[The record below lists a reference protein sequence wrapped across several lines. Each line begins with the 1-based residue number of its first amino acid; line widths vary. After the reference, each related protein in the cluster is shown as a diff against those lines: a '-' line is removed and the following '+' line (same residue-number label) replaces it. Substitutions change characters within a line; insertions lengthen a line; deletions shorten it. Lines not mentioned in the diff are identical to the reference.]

1 MRELTQ
7 KKMGEMPVKA
17 GRTRSAVL
25 QWFVPTCL
33 LIIIIIA
40 MLYNFSVKSSQTVAK
55 DVESMFVDNA
65 RAYAARMSYEL
76 VRMSDAGKPIGYL
89 MQGYMSSNKRL
100 MVEMAEALCY
110 NTDAYEVVY
119 YSHGDDGL
127 QHDGVRVDV
136 TKLSYFDEIQKAVAD
151 MEKDSSE
158 DVAVRYIYVEHD
170 GLETERRA
178 VIAII
183 SVDGKADGDKLLM
196 YYPIELLQK
205 IFSKKE
211 YDGECFYAVLGPD
224 GKIIEKAGT
233 WSSFFVTDNMWNTLK
248 GDAEQEGT
256 IANVAVRMGNDMSG
270 SFQAETGGENRT
282 CVYAPVGINNWS
294 MVVGINQSYVESV
307 RNREWRNTE
316 KMIYQLL
323 IAIVVFF
330 GLVIVINIINRIKS
344 GQESRKL
351 EEKADTDLLT
361 SLNNKLATERKIKEY
376 MESMPNEQGLM
387 FVLDIDNFKKIND
400 TLGHAFGDE
409 VLRTLGHSIGAIFRA
424 SDIIGRVGGDEFI
437 IFLKHL
443 NEEELLEKEAAKL
456 SNFFKGFQAGE
467 YVKYAATASIGA
479 AVFPRDG
486 KDFETLYKAADSAL
500 YVAKKRGKSQ
510 LAFYGDEETKSEGK
524 KKVEA
529 ESRVRE

>member
-1 MRELTQ
+1 MLTQ
-7 KKMGEMPVKA
+7 EKMGEMLGRAKKA
-17 GRTRSAVL
+17 KSAVL
-25 QWFVPTCL
+25 QWFVPTCV
-33 LIIIIIA
+33 LIIIIVA

-55 DVESMFVDNA
+55 DVESTFVDNA
-65 RAYAARMSYEL
+65 RGYAARVSYEL

-89 MQGYMSSNKRL
+89 MQGYIGSDKKL
-100 MVEMAEALCY
+100 IVEMAEALCY
-110 NTDAYEVVY
+110 NTDAYEVIY
-119 YSHGDDGL
+119 YSHGDEGL
-127 QHDGVRVDV
+127 LHDGRQIDITV
-136 TKLSYFDEIQKAVAD
+136 LSYFDEIQEALAD
-151 MEKDSSE
+151 IEKDSSE
-158 DVAVRYIYVEHD
+158 DVAVRYVYVEND
-170 GLETERRA
+170 GLETARRA
-178 VIAII
+178 IIAIV
-183 SVDGKADGDKLLM
+183 SVDDRADGDKLLM

-205 IFSKKE
+205 VFSRKE
-211 YDGECFYAVLGPD
+211 YDGRNFYVVMGPD

-233 WSSFFVTDNMWNTLK
+233 WSSFFMADNIWNSLK
-248 GDAEQEGT
+248 GDPEQDGT
-256 IANVAVRMGNDMSG
+256 IASVAARMGNEMSG
-270 SFQAETGGENRT
+270 SFQVELDGENRT
-282 CVYAPVGINNWS
+282 CVYAPVGINNWAV
-294 MVVGINQSYVESV
+294 VVGINQSYVDGV
-307 RNREWRNTE
+307 RNKEWENTG
-316 KMIYQLL
+316 KMVLQLL
-323 IAIVVFF
+323 IAIFVFF
-330 GLVIVINIINRIKS
+330 ALVIIINIFNRIKA

-376 MESMPNEQGLM
+376 MEKMPNEQGLL

-409 VLRTLGHSIGAIFRA
+409 VLRTLGHSIGSTFRA
-424 SDIIGRVGGDEFI
+424 SDIIGRTGGDEFT

-456 SNFFKGFQAGE
+456 CDFFKNFQAGE

-510 LAFYGDEETKSEGK
+510 LAFYGDEETKSEGQ

-529 ESRVRE
+529 ESRSRE

>member
-1 MRELTQ
+1 M
-7 KKMGEMPVKA
+7 KA
-17 GRTRSAVL
+17 GKTKSVVL
-25 QWFVPTCL
+25 QWFIPTCL
-33 LIIIIIA
+33 LITIILA
-40 MLYNFSVKSSQTVAK
+40 MLYNFSVKSNQTVAK
-55 DVESMFVDNA
+55 DVEGTFVNTA
-65 RAYAARMSYEL
+65 RGYAVRMNYEL

-89 MQGYMSSNKRL
+89 MQGYIGSDKKMMLEMS
-100 MVEMAEALCY
+100 EALCRS
-110 NTDAYEVVY
+110 TDAYAVVY
-119 YSHGDDGL
+119 YSHGDEGL
-127 QHDGVRVDV
+127 LHDGERVGV
-136 TKLSYFDEIQKAVAD
+136 TELSYFDEIRKAMED
-151 MEKDSSE
+151 IEKDSSE
-158 DVAVRYIYVEHD
+158 EVAVRYIYVEND
-170 GLETERRA
+170 ELETERRA

-183 SVDGKADGDKLLM
+183 SLDGKADGDKLLM

-211 YDGECFYAVLGPD
+211 YDGKCFYAVLGPD

-233 WSSFFVTDNMWNTLK
+233 WSSFFMTDNLWNTLK
-248 GDAEQEGT
+248 GDSEQDGT
-256 IANVAVRMGNDMSG
+256 LANVAARMGNEMSG
-270 SFQAETGGENRT
+270 SFQAEIDGESRT

-294 MVVGINQSYVESV
+294 VVVGINQSYVDSV
-307 RNREWRNTE
+307 RNREWKNTE
-316 KMIYQLL
+316 KMVYQLL
-323 IAIVVFF
+323 AVILVSF
-330 GLVIVINIINRIKS
+330 GLVIVINIINRIKA
-344 GQESRKL
+344 GQENRKL

-376 MESMPNEQGLM
+376 MEKMPEEQGLL

-424 SDIIGRVGGDEFI
+424 TDIIGRTGGDEFT

-456 SNFFKGFQAGE
+456 CDFFKNFQAGE

-510 LAFYGDEETKSEGK
+510 LAFYGDEDTKSEGK

-529 ESRVRE
+529 ESRSRE

>member
-1 MRELTQ
+1 M
-7 KKMGEMPVKA
+7 KA
-17 GRTRSAVL
+17 GKTKSAIL
-25 QWFVPTCL
+25 QWFIPTCL
-33 LIIIIIA
+33 LIVIILA

-55 DVESMFVDNA
+55 DVEGMFVDTA
-65 RAYAARMSYEL
+65 RRYASRMNYEL

-89 MQGYMSSNKRL
+89 MQGYIRSNKRF
-100 MVEMAEALCY
+100 MVEMSEALCY
-110 NTDAYEVVY
+110 NTDAYAVIY
-119 YSHGDDGL
+119 YSHGDEGL
-127 QHDGVRVDV
+127 LHDGEQVSV
-136 TKLSYFDEIQKAVAD
+136 TELSYFDEIQKAMKD
-151 MEKDSSE
+151 IEKDSSE
-158 DVAVRYIYVEHD
+158 DVAVRYIYVEND

-178 VIAII
+178 VVAIV

-211 YDGECFYAVLGPD
+211 YDGQCFYVVTGPD

-233 WSSFFVTDNMWNTLK
+233 WSSFFMTDNLWNTLK
-248 GDAEQEGT
+248 GDSAREEE
-256 IANVAVRMGNDMSG
+256 IANVAARMGNEMSG
-270 SFQAETGGENRT
+270 SFQVEIEGESRT

-294 MVVGINQSYVESV
+294 VVVGINQSYVDSI
-307 RNREWRNTE
+307 RNKEWKNTE

-323 IAIVVFF
+323 AAILVFF
-330 GLVIVINIINRIKS
+330 GLVVVINIFNRIKA

-376 MESMPNEQGLM
+376 MEKMPDEQGLL

-409 VLRTLGHSIGAIFRA
+409 VLRTLGHSIGAVFRA
-424 SDIIGRVGGDEFI
+424 TDIIGRTGGDEFT

-456 SNFFKGFQAGE
+456 CNFFKNFQAGE

-524 KKVEA
+524 KKVEE
-529 ESRVRE
+529 ESRSRE